1 MKPFQFYLVKQF
13 QKPVVGQSLR
23 NQVQMTFSGE
33 EEDIETVVTLE
44 AENYEAGLDLLRI
57 KSEIRYQTIGF
68 IKTLVGSER
77 KRIQFNEYLQP
88 VDFFAYYHQQR
99 NLMIFQAPKKI
110 CSGVLA
116 HLKAKFCGVEL
127 MEVELDFSEVLK
139 LYDEYLAAWFR
150 GASSRVQAVG
160 LSGNQIQEDNLFKNL
175 QQVADLSSVTIPWLN
190 NEVRHRVMLTG
201 RGGVI
206 LVDNYQDI
214 GLELEIVLDVQDRLL
229 QKVWHERKH
238 HNKNNDDSSE
248 EV

>member
-13 QKPVVGQSLR
+13 RKPAVGQSLR
-23 NQVQMTFSGE
+23 NNVQMTFSGE
-33 EEDIETVVTLE
+33 EEDIATVITLE

-68 IKTLVGSER
+68 IKTVVGTER
-77 KRIQFNEYLQP
+77 RRIQFNEYLQP
-88 VDFFAYYHQQR
+88 VDFSAYYHQQR

-127 MEVELDFSEVLK
+127 AEVELDFAEVLK
-139 LYDEYLAAWFR
+139 QYDEYLAAWFR

-160 LSGNQIQEDNLFKNL
+160 LSGNQIQEDNLFKDL
-175 QQVADLSSVTIPWLN
+175 QQKADLSSVTIPWLH
-190 NEVRHRVMLTG
+190 NELRHRVMLTG

-214 GLELEIVLDVQDRLL
+214 GLELEIVMDVQDRLL
-229 QKVWHERKH
+229 QKVWHERKPH
-238 HNKNNDDSSE
+238 CKSDPDLPN